1 MFVCALSILFCACS
15 SEHYDNSLTES
26 ELAAL
31 LTREISGYE
40 DYARYDSED
49 IAYMFGTTDSNGDAC
64 VLYSRDSDDQGEFGI
79 FKANNSVTAEEL
91 FVLVNEYIN
100 RSQRERR
107 NFIENYIP
115 SELKKLDNAD
125 ARIIGD
131 YVIFTILDEDQSRE
145 IFSKATELLKVY

>member
-1 MFVCALSILFCACS
+1 
-15 SEHYDNSLTES
+15 
-26 ELAAL
+26 
-31 LTREISGYE
+31 
-40 DYARYDSED
+40 
-49 IAYMFGTTDSNGDAC
+49 

-131 YVIFTILDEDQSRE
+131 YVIFTILDENQSRE